1 MIEDGLSL
9 ETINNYL
16 ASKKLRSSMDGEGDE
31 KKK

>member
-16 ASKKLRSSMDGEGDE
+16 ALKKLRSGKYGERDE
-31 KKK
+31 KK